1 MHTVLRHRPTP
12 LLLNQMIE
20 TAGSDRDQAL
30 LRTFVH
36 TALWKSE
43 AMALRVGDVD
53 LMQFWLRVTISKSH
67 LDDRLPL
74 TQELHAALGAWLRS
88 YATRVGRQL
97 RPDDYLFPA
106 RKAGR
111 FRWRTA
117 AGGTR
122 VRFMAPE
129 TWDPSRPM
137 HKPEKVVQAA
147 LARVDLP
154 TKGEG
159 CHTLRRASA
168 RALFDQLTQDKGYD
182 SALRVVSAFLH
193 HKSSTTTEL
202 YLGLDA
208 ERERRDEW
216 LRGRPF
222 LSIATGGRV
231 VALAERPQIG

>member
-1 MHTVLRHRPTP
+1 
-12 LLLNQMIE
+12 
-20 TAGSDRDQAL
+20 
-30 LRTFVH
+30 
-36 TALWKSE
+36 
-43 AMALRVGDVD
+43 
-53 LMQFWLRVTISKSH
+53 
-67 LDDRLPL
+67 
-74 TQELHAALGAWLRS
+74 
-88 YATRVGRQL
+88 
-97 RPDDYLFPA
+97 
-106 RKAGR
+106 
-111 FRWRTA
+111 
-117 AGGTR
+117 
-122 VRFMAPE
+122 MAPE
-129 TWDPSRPM
+129 IWDPSRPM

-147 LARVDLP
+147 LARIGLP

-222 LSIATGGRV
+222 LSTATGGRV
-231 VALAERPQIG
+231 VAFAERPQTG